1 MVSLPLIQMY
11 KFKAQEKPQH
21 FCQGF
26 YLLPYPVGI
35 DLSNFI
41 ADFQSLNALMASSDL
56 SQTLLT
62 KSK

>member
-1 MVSLPLIQMY
+1 MLSLPLIQMY
-11 KFKAQEKPQH
+11 KFKAQKKPQH

-41 ADFQSLNALMASSDL
+41 ADFQRLNAFMASTTISP
-56 SQTLLT
+56 TCLT
-62 KSK
+62 Q